1 MSWATSAELDQSPV
15 VVTLRR
21 DLRQASG
28 PLRDHLA
35 SSLLTAVGTGDIPL
49 GTRLPAERRLADAL
63 GVSRGTVVAALD
75 QLVDRG
81 VVERRPGSGSYVRAT
96 PVTAAGPSTPGD
108 QDLVD
113 FWMNHETAIDLA
125 ISSPV
130 EPPVELL
137 EADPVSGA
145 SLLTSAVAHGY
156 SAYGEPVMRAAAAE
170 RLTRLGVPSN
180 ADDVVITCGAQQ
192 GLQLAVRALVR
203 PGDRVFV
210 DSPAYPGLLAI
221 LRQTGAVP
229 IPVRCDGEGMVPRDL
244 ARAVDE
250 YGPALVS
257 TCSIGSNP
265 TGATLTPRRR
275 AELLEVIVQHDLVVL
290 EDLTLADTVFDASL
304 LVDGLVG
311 TDSPDNARVGSGVD
325 AAQVAPPL
333 AADDRVRGVAVG
345 SASKLFWGGLRV
357 GWLRTNQSWLRT
369 IAQSKALSDFGTSP
383 VTQGLTA
390 GLLRRLHADPDWHRR
405 RRAELQER
413 RDLVISLL
421 HDHLP
426 TWGVTAPRAGLSLWV
441 RIPGVDGTQFAVAA
455 DRHGVHVMP
464 GEQCGTDGAYADHIR
479 FCFDREPVLLREA
492 VKRLAMAHAEA
503 GRAATRSPVT
513 LGP

>member
-21 DLRQASG
+21 ELRQASG

-35 SSLLTAVGTGDIPL
+35 SSLLAAVGSGDIAL
-49 GTRLPAERRLADAL
+49 GTRLPAERRLADVL

-81 VVERRPGSGSYVRAT
+81 VVERRPGSGSYVRAA
-96 PVTAAGPSTPGD
+96 PVTAAGPSTPGAL
-108 QDLVD
+108 DLVD

-137 EADPVSGA
+137 ESDPMSGE
-145 SLLTSAVAHGY
+145 SLLTSSVVHGY

-170 RLTRLGVPSN
+170 RLSRQGVPAS

-229 IPVRCDGEGMVPRDL
+229 IPVRCDAEGMVPRDL

-275 AELLEVIVQHDLVVL
+275 AELVDVIVEHDLVVL
-290 EDLTLADTVFDASL
+290 EDLTLADTVFDPSL
-304 LVDGLVG
+304 LVGDGV
-311 TDSPDNARVGSGVD
+311 DSGVD
-325 AAQVAPPL
+325 VSQVAPPL
-333 AADDRVRGVAVG
+333 TADDRVRGVAVG

-357 GWLRTNQSWLRT
+357 GWLRTNPSWLRT

-383 VTQGLTA
+383 VTQGVTA
-390 GLLRRLHADPDWHRR
+390 GLLRQLHADPGWHRR

-413 RDLVISLL
+413 RDLVIALL
-421 HDHLP
+421 HEQLP
-426 TWGVTAPRAGLSLWV
+426 TWGVTAPTAGLSLWV

-479 FCFDREPVLLREA
+479 LCFDRDPALLREA
-492 VKRLAMAHAEA
+492 VNRLAMAHAEA
-503 GRAATRSPVT
+503 GRVATRSPLT

>member
-21 DLRQASG
+21 DLRHASG

-35 SSLLTAVGTGDIPL
+35 SSLLAAVGAGDIAL

-81 VVERRPGSGSYVRAT
+81 VVERRPGSGSYVRAA

-137 EADPVSGA
+137 EADPVTGA
-145 SLLTSAVAHGY
+145 SLLTSSVPHGY
-156 SAYGEPVMRAAAAE
+156 SAYGEPAMRAAAAE
-170 RLTRLGVPSN
+170 RLTRQGLPSTS
-180 ADDVVITCGAQQ
+180 DDIVITCGAQQ

-210 DSPAYPGLLAI
+210 DSPAYPGFLAI
-221 LRQTGAVP
+221 IRQTGAVP
-229 IPVRCDGEGMVPRDL
+229 IPVRCDAEGMVPRDL

-304 LVDGLVG
+304 LVGDDG
-311 TDSPDNARVGSGVD
+311 GSGVD
-325 AAQVAPPL
+325 VTQVAPPL
-333 AADDRVRGVAVG
+333 TADDRVRGVTVG

-383 VTQGLTA
+383 VTQSIAA
-390 GLLRRLHADPDWHRR
+390 GLLRQLHADPAWHRR

-413 RDLVISLL
+413 RDLVIALL
-421 HDHLP
+421 HDQLP
-426 TWGVTAPRAGLSLWV
+426 TWGVGAPTAGLSLWV

-464 GEQCGTDGAYADHIR
+464 GEQCGTDGAYVDHIR
-479 FCFDREPVLLREA
+479 FCFDRDPALLREA
-492 VKRLAMAHAEA
+492 VKRLSAAHAEA
-503 GRAATRSPVT
+503 GRAALRSPVT